1 MECEGPDDQ
10 PRLRVQGGMWKY
22 SSKCQKK
29 PRWMSSEISV
39 LSPEDLSP
47 WPPVSTYVFTC
58 TSKDDRTAALQ
69 SAVQQVSAAPSL
81 PYDPECGNFPVPQ
94 HEEYIPQS
102 SSCSQARLTGVASQ
116 SSQPSL
122 HHLPQSSLVEERHA
136 SIRRECFCRART
148 RRICRAVVFPD
159 REGAACRSCCT
170 AKGRSPSLKLQL

>member
-69 SAVQQVSAAPSL
+69 CSCAQSQLSQVCRTTRMWNASRSTTRGIL
-81 PYDPECGNFPVPQ
+81 
-94 HEEYIPQS
+94 S
-102 SSCSQARLTGVASQ
+102 SVHLLQ
-116 SSQPSL
+116 SSQAVRSVLNRPTSL
-122 HHLPQSSLVEERHA
+122 PRLPQSSLEEA
-136 SIRRECFCRART
+136 STDTETCRVSRD
-148 RRICRAVVFPD
+148 P
-159 REGAACRSCCT
+159 
-170 AKGRSPSLKLQL
+170 